1 MTDCIKVVV
10 QLEKVMVVLGLV
22 GGIEVVLAAEV
33 CEGSLLS
40 ELYRLA
46 LDEDGQGRGG
56 RLLRVDFVVGKLI
69 CAKFAGGQVEF
80 ENLGECSN

>member
-1 MTDCIKVVV
+1 M
-10 QLEKVMVVLGLV
+10 
-22 GGIEVVLAAEV
+22 
-33 CEGSLLS
+33 GSSLS

-46 LDEDGQGRGG
+46 LNEDGQRCGG

-80 ENLGECSN
+80 EDLSE